1 MKMSFILIFFLFDI
15 SIYAQDV
22 IFTVNKEE
30 IPSKIEEINIETIS
44 YKKFDN
50 LNGPLYIIKKS
61 DVQKIVFENG
71 KTETFSN
78 KSGHDN
84 VSLEETKAFI
94 VETINQYGY
103 SDNGYLK
110 KAYNATF
117 ENDYLRLILYNK
129 DKTKELSNT
138 LYDLQNMYALRT
150 PDRRSNDLAY
160 LNIYLPFLKNEKKD
174 NWEKI
179 KLVISVQGHENA
191 KSLENALRHG
201 SELLKEKNK
210 KPGQKF

>member
-1 MKMSFILIFFLFDI
+1 MKKSFILILFMLNI

-50 LNGPLYIIKKS
+50 LDGPLYHIKKT

-71 KTETFSN
+71 NIETFSK
-78 KSGHDN
+78 KSEHAD
-84 VSLEETKAFI
+84 VSLEETKVFI
-94 VETINQYGY
+94 VETINKYGY

-110 KAYNATF
+110 NAYKATF
-117 ENDYLRLILYNK
+117 ENDYLRLVLYNK
-129 DKTKELSNT
+129 NKTKELSNT
-138 LYDLQNMYALRT
+138 LYDLQNMYVLRT

-160 LNIYLPFLKNEKKD
+160 LNIYLPFLKNDKKD
-174 NWEKI
+174 KWEKI
-179 KLVISVQGHENA
+179 KLVMSVEGHDNA

-201 SELLKEKNK
+201 SKLLKEKNK